1 MGICCYSSELLL
13 HVGHN
18 FVIHCCPYFQV
29 YIGEVA
35 SAKLRGV
42 FGTVSQ
48 TLFTSGIV
56 FQYVIGSISGFRYYY
71 ISLVAVGIV
80 AVFEVLMFW
89 LPETP
94 RWLLSRGYGEQA
106 EHILLWLR
114 GKKIEIKKELDEI
127 KRNVRSKKSGKKNH
141 VLREF
146 SKRTVLIPFIYVMI
160 VFFFHQAGGISA
172 IAAYAA
178 TTLSNAGISRPRV
191 TAIYAVGISSLAGN
205 FATFFLVDLI
215 GRTTLLIASGTGM
228 FLGSSMLGTHF
239 FITRSSLC
247 VDNSTLTDSME
258 AMTEPCNTQFG
269 PLAIVSLVLYR
280 FSFAI
285 GLGPIPWILVA
296 EFLPLSVRGFASGF
310 IMTITWGTSSAVI
323 GGFLDYA
330 ELVQPWFAL
339 WTLALLNLAAALFV
353 VIFLPETKGKSLE
366 ELETK
371 FVKKPNIVETVL

>member
-1 MGICCYSSELLL
+1 MGFVTTTYHWWLLESW
-13 HVGHN
+13 H
-18 FVIHCCPYFQV
+18 F
-29 YIGEVA
+29 
-35 SAKLRGV
+35 LR
-42 FGTVSQ
+42 
-48 TLFTSGIV
+48 
-56 FQYVIGSISGFRYYY
+56 
-71 ISLVAVGIV
+71 
-80 AVFEVLMFW
+80 

-94 RWLLSRGYGEQA
+94 RWLLTRGYKERA
-106 EHILLWLR
+106 EHVLLWLR
-114 GKKIEIKKELDEI
+114 GKKIGIKAELDEI
-127 KRNVRSKKSGKKNH
+127 NRTARSKKSGSIKH

-146 SKRTVLIPFIYVMI
+146 SKRTVLIPFIYVLV
-160 VFFFHQAGGISA
+160 VFFFHQAGGIAA
-172 IAAYAA
+172 ISAYAA

-191 TAIYAVGISSLAGN
+191 TSIFAVGIASLAGN
-205 FATFFLVDLI
+205 FTTFFLVDLI
-215 GRTTLLIASGTGM
+215 GRTTLLIISGTGM

-247 VDNSTLTDSME
+247 NNSTLIDSME
-258 AMTEPCNTQFG
+258 TMTESCNTQFG

-310 IMTITWGTSSAVI
+310 IMTVTWSTSSAVV
-323 GGFLDYA
+323 GGFLEYA

-353 VIFLPETKGKSLE
+353 LIFLPETKGKSLE

-371 FVKKPNIVETVL
+371 FAKKPNIVETVL